1 MEPPHSMKLEVEF
14 LGRARRLAQTK
25 HCQIEVQE
33 QATLR
38 DVIQCIASRFPALV
52 GPVICPETFEL
63 TPAYM
68 LNIDGRRAA
77 KDLDVPVQDGQRIIL
92 MFMEA
97 GG

>member
-1 MEPPHSMKLEVEF
+1 MYMKLDVEF

-25 HCQIEVQE
+25 SCLIDVDD

-38 DVIQCIASRFPALV
+38 DVIRRIASRFPALV
-52 GPVICPETFEL
+52 GPVISPENFEL
-63 TPAYM
+63 TPSYM

-77 KDLDVPVQDGQRIIL
+77 KDLDAPVHDGQRIIL

>member
-1 MEPPHSMKLEVEF
+1 MKLDVEF
-14 LGRARRLAQTK
+14 LGRARRLTQVK
-25 HCQIEVQE
+25 RCLVEVDD

-38 DVIQCIASRFPALV
+38 DVIRRIASRFPALV
-52 GPVICPETFEL
+52 GPVVSPETFEL
-63 TPAYM
+63 TPSYM

-77 KDLDVPVQDGQRIIL
+77 KDLDMPAQDGQRIIL

>member
-1 MEPPHSMKLEVEF
+1 MKLDVEF

-25 HCQIEVQE
+25 RCLVDIHD

-38 DVIQCIASRFPALV
+38 DVVRHIASRFPALV
-52 GPVICPETFEL
+52 GPVISPETFEL
-63 TPAYM
+63 TPSYM

-77 KDLDVPVQDGQRIIL
+77 KDLDVPAHDGQRIIL

>member
-1 MEPPHSMKLEVEF
+1 MKLNVEF
-14 LGRARRLAQTK
+14 LGQARRLAQTK
-25 HCQIEVQE
+25 RCLVDIHD

-38 DVIQCIASRFPALV
+38 DVVRHIASRFPALV
-52 GPVICPETFEL
+52 GPVISPETFEL
-63 TPAYM
+63 TPSYM

-77 KDLDVPVQDGQRIIL
+77 KDLDVPAQDGQRIIL